1 MNRST
6 ALPLVIPA
14 LLVSPILLA
23 AAGQAP
29 LSDFLAATEQVE
41 RGKNLFAANCAKCRG
56 DQGQGGEG
64 LRIIGSPNGLHGY
77 RTARGLFDFVS
88 SDMPFD
94 NPGSLKAEEYWDILA
109 FILDANRL
117 LPPDTDLGP
126 DNAASIRISE

>member
-1 MNRST
+1 MNRS
-6 ALPLVIPA
+6 AGLLLVIPA

-23 AAGQAP
+23 AVGQASV
-29 LSDFLAATEQVE
+29 SDFLAATEQVE
-41 RGKNLFAANCAKCRG
+41 RGKTLFAANCAKCHG

-64 LRIIGSPNGLHGY
+64 PRIIGSPNGLHGY

-109 FILDANRL
+109 FILDANRV
-117 LPPDTDLGP
+117 LPPDTVLGP
-126 DNAASIRISE
+126 DNAASIRIPE